1 MTQRLL
7 ISALVLLVIL
17 GALTWMVSLG
27 RLPPADFSFS
37 NGTEVQSLDPAVVSG
52 APEGRILWSIFE
64 CLVQLDPD
72 TREARPGVAE
82 SWDVSE
88 DGRTYTWRLRD
99 NARWSDGTPVTAHD
113 FYYSYRRFLDP
124 LTAAKYSQAMWYVKN
139 GERYTLGASKLKVG
153 DKVEVELH
161 ERPAGTPPHARGT
174 VLRGELVAI
183 ERDAEYADQEVADN
197 DFGKRHTL
205 VINVDGED
213 QRFRIT
219 GRPDEAANDQ
229 ACKAVLIDFNE
240 VGIRVEDDHTLV
252 TELNDPTPFWPE
264 LVGFY
269 AMSPV
274 NRKCVETHGWPEWT
288 RPENIVTNGPY
299 EIQFRRIR
307 DRIRLVKSDKYW
319 DKESVQLGV
328 IDALVV
334 DSLITA
340 FNLYETGQIDWS
352 YTNPKL
358 INRKLLA
365 AEPPRSDFNPAP
377 QLATYYY
384 NFNTT
389 REPLNDVRVRKAL
402 ALALDR
408 EQILDTVGA
417 GEPPAYA
424 LVPPGMQGYTSQEC
438 AANNVAEAQRLLA
451 EAGYPEGVGFPRI
464 EILYNSGAEEHETIA
479 ELVRK
484 QWQERLG
491 ISVSGR
497 KEEWGT
503 YLSNSAQLNYDICRR
518 SWIGDYMDPNT
529 FLDMYVSNN
538 GNNQSGY
545 AEPEYDA
552 LIAAAGAE
560 TDPAARME
568 ILMRAER
575 MLMDAQ
581 PLLPV
586 YTYVSS
592 NLIRPNIR
600 GFYNNLQDSHP
611 LKAIWIDP
619 DLEGPNEYMRDAPL
633 YNDSQP
639 QQTELQGA
647 EQ

>member
-7 ISALVLLVIL
+7 ISALLLIGLVAGL
-17 GALTWMVSLG
+17 GWLVSLG

-64 CLVQLDPD
+64 CLVQLDPE
-72 TREARPGVAE
+72 TRQALPGVAE
-82 SWDVSE
+82 SWEVSE

-99 NARWSDGTPVTAHD
+99 DARWSNGDPVTAHD
-113 FYYSYRRFLDP
+113 FYYTYRRFLDP
-124 LTAAKYSQAMWYVKN
+124 LTSAKYAQAMWHVKN
-139 GERYTLGASKLKVG
+139 GERYTLGASVLKPG

-161 ERPAGTPPHARGT
+161 EAPDGALPHARGQ
-174 VLRGELVAI
+174 VLRGELKAI
-183 ERDAEYADQEVADN
+183 ERDSQFRDEEVTSK
-197 DFGKRHTL
+197 DFAKQHTL
-205 VINVDGED
+205 VLDVEGAER
-213 QRFRIT
+213 RFRMT
-219 GRPDEAANDQ
+219 GRTEQSDEWEP
-229 ACKAVLIDFNE
+229 CKAVLLDFSE
-240 VGIRVEDDHTLV
+240 VGVRVVDDHTLV
-252 TELNDPTPFWPE
+252 TELSNPTPFWPE
-264 LVGFY
+264 LIGFY

-274 NRKCVETHGWPEWT
+274 NQTCIETHGWPDWT
-288 RPENIVTNGPY
+288 APENIVTNGPY
-299 EIQFRRIR
+299 RIQFRRIR
-307 DRIRLVKSDKYW
+307 DRIRLVKSDNYW
-319 DKESVQLGV
+319 DRDNVALEV

-358 INRKLLA
+358 INRELLK
-365 AEPPRSDFNPAP
+365 EQPPRPDFNPAR

-408 EQILDTVGA
+408 DQILDTVGA
-417 GEPPAYA
+417 GEPPAYS
-424 LVPPGMQGYTSQEC
+424 LVPPGMPGYTSQEC
-438 AANNVAEAQRLLA
+438 AANNVEEARRLLA
-451 EAGYPEGVGFPRI
+451 EAGYPEGVGFPRL

-491 ISVSGR
+491 ISISGR

-518 SWIGDYMDPNT
+518 SWIGDYLDPNT

-545 AEPEYDA
+545 AVPEYDA
-552 LIAAAGAE
+552 LIAAAAAE
-560 TDPAARME
+560 TDPEKRMR
-568 ILMRAER
+568 ILEQAER

-592 NLIRPNIR
+592 NLVRPKIR

-611 LKAIWIDP
+611 LRRLWIDP
-619 DLEGPNEYMRDAPL
+619 DLEGPNEYMADAPL
-633 YNDSQP
+633 YNQP
-639 QQTELQGA
+639 QAGQEDQ
-647 EQ
+647 E